1 MGITS
6 ILNIAR
12 NALFAQQSA
21 LQVLSNNIANVN
33 TPGYARQDAVLNEA
47 DSVMTDG
54 GLLGSGVRVEQ
65 IISNYDK
72 YLEFSMAREYTS
84 MEEQMTYEKFF
95 TRIESVLDESNSQL
109 TSNITAF
116 FNSWQT
122 LSADPL
128 SSVARADVAM
138 NGTNVAQ
145 GDPEHL
151 YATEG
156 PRGGGRQQCGERGQ
170 GDKQYSRLD
179 RRIQ

>member
-33 TPGYARQDAVLNEA
+33 TPGYARQTAVLNEA

-54 GLLGSGVRVEQ
+54 GLLGNGVRVEQ

-72 YLEFSMAREYTS
+72 YLEYSMAEQYTS

-95 TRIESVLDESNSQL
+95 TRIETVS
-109 TSNITAF
+109 
-116 FNSWQT
+116 
-122 LSADPL
+122 
-128 SSVARADVAM
+128 
-138 NGTNVAQ
+138 
-145 GDPEHL
+145 
-151 YATEG
+151 
-156 PRGGGRQQCGERGQ
+156 
-170 GDKQYSRLD
+170 
-179 RRIQ
+179 